1 MSDWSAAYLEATRLA
16 GFTAAE
22 ARRFFG
28 RAPIIA
34 AAMERDYLKPWP
46 AEIAQARYIERLK
59 TLTSE

>member
-1 MSDWSAAYLEATRLA
+1 LEATRLA

-28 RAPIIA
+28 RPPIIA

-46 AEIAQARYIERLK
+46 AEIAEARYIERFK
-59 TLTSE
+59 ILTSE